1 MEKNK
6 FQYLPFLAAA
16 LLFLYIDPYFMWKIH
31 NGTHLYEIFNL
42 FLLFIFV
49 KYIDIRN
56 RVGLFILFI
65 LILLY
70 VPFSQGKNHNVYIL
84 TMSLCA
90 IPFINKNKAIITY
103 DYFLT
108 IYSVIISISGIVWLL
123 SLVGLIPSMGM
134 IEPLNKLKSYNY
146 IEYPF
151 LVVTNSSAYYR
162 FNGPFDEPGVVGTMN
177 ILILTISK
185 YNLRDKRLWPIL
197 ITGFFS
203 FSFFFYAM
211 ILVYYLFVPL
221 VKKNSKKSFLITF
234 VIIALIILT
243 YNNAFFHDM
252 IWSRFEWDDSNGKLA
267 GDNRVTDAAWLL
279 FYSTF
284 MTKEFFWGV
293 NNYSLYEADFYSY
306 ASIVLPLLKYGV
318 VFVGSY
324 ILFFVWYGYT
334 NKKRLI
340 DYVLFLLVFVGTI
353 YQRPFL
359 TEPEFIFCFSLMAA
373 NIISNEDS
381 NVNIQTRQFHV
392 QKHKSNIFH

>member
-6 FQYLPFLAAA
+6 FQYLPFLTAA

-70 VPFSQGKNHNVYIL
+70 IPFSQGQNYNAYIL
-84 TMSLCA
+84 TISLCA

-123 SLVGLIPSMGM
+123 SLVGLIPSMGI
-134 IEPLNKLKSYNY
+134 IEPLNKLKDYNY
-146 IEYPF
+146 IEYPL
-151 LVVTNSSAYYR
+151 LVVSNSSAYFR

-177 ILILTISK
+177 VLILTISK
-185 YNLRDKRLWPIL
+185 FNLMDKRLIPIL

-203 FSFFFYAM
+203 FSFFFYAI
-211 ILVYYLFVPL
+211 ILVYYFFIPL
-221 VKKNSKKSFLITF
+221 MKKNSKKSFFITF
-234 VIIALIILT
+234 IIVALIIFT
-243 YNNAFFHDM
+243 YNDSFFYDM
-252 IWSRFEWDDSNGKLA
+252 IWRRFEWNDSKGMLT
-267 GDNRVTDAAWLL
+267 GDNRVSDTAWLL
-279 FYSTF
+279 LGSILF
-284 MTKEFFWGV
+284 TKEFFWGMG
-293 NNYSLYEADFYSY
+293 NYSFYEEEFLSN
-306 ASIVLPLLKYGV
+306 ASIVLPLLKYGF

-324 ILFFVWYGYT
+324 ILFFAWYGYT
-334 NKKRLI
+334 NKKRLL
-340 DYVLFLLVFVGTI
+340 DYILFLLVFVGAI

-373 NIISNEDS
+373 NIITNEDS
-381 NVNIQTRQFHV
+381 NVYIQKKTV
-392 QKHKSNIFH
+392 SCAET